1 MITLL
6 GLGPGNPNLLTREA
20 WQILSESKTVHLR
33 TRRHPTVAGLPPH
46 LSLIDFDDVYDAG
59 DAFEIVYARI
69 VDAVMA
75 AAMQGDVVYAVP
87 GHPLVGEATTP
98 LILQRA
104 AQTNIPTRIV
114 AGLSFIEPTLEILN
128 DEFLILNRAP
138 ASARSIQNSKFKI
151 HNLVD
156 PLNGLQLG
164 DALEIATLHHPPL
177 NPDKP
182 ALIAQVYSRA
192 VASDVKLTLL
202 NQYPPAH
209 EVFVVRA
216 ANEGVKGGRGEG
228 VSRKRKSPAHPVT
241 RSPLHELDHHDT
253 FDHLTSL
260 YVPALDAIGGFEA
273 FQETIAYLRAPEGC
287 PWDRE
292 QTHASLRNTLLEEA
306 YEVLTAIDEDDMD
319 ALREE
324 LGDLLFNVMLQAQIA
339 TEAEEFRMSD
349 VIAAINTKLIR
360 RHPHVFGPSSSS
372 PPGSGSGQVT
382 IVNDA
387 GEVVKNWHEIK
398 KQEKIAK
405 GVKDGSVL
413 DGIAPTLPAL
423 AQAQKMAHRAERAGF
438 KWDSHEARLAKVR
451 EEIEEIVTAT
461 SDAHR
466 AEEFGDLCFTI
477 ADWADGYGIDVE
489 TAARE
494 ANLKFARRFR
504 KLETMVRRRG
514 LDLNAMSQEDM
525 LKIWREVKRGE
536 RKTQNAK
543 RETV

>member
-1 MITLL
+1 
-6 GLGPGNPNLLTREA
+6 
-20 WQILSESKTVHLR
+20 
-33 TRRHPTVAGLPPH
+33 
-46 LSLIDFDDVYDAG
+46 LIDFDDIYEAG

-69 VDAVMA
+69 VDAVMDA
-75 AAMQGDVVYAVP
+75 ALQGDVVYAVP

-104 AQTNIPTRIV
+104 AYAGVETRLV
-114 AGLSFIEPTLEILN
+114 AGLSFIEPTLEVLSA
-128 DEFLILNRAP
+128 EFGVPSDALRGELGTRH
-138 ASARSIQNSKFKI
+138 SA
-151 HNLVD
+151 LD
-156 PLNGLQLG
+156 PVNGLQLC
-164 DALEIATLHHPPL
+164 DALEIASLHHPPI

-192 VASDVKLTLL
+192 IASDVKLTLM

-209 EVFVVRA
+209 VVYVVRA
-216 ANEGVKGGRGEG
+216 AEDEGVKG
-228 VSRKRKSPAHPVT
+228 RKGDREKRTRKSPPPLVT
-241 RSPLHELDHHDT
+241 RSALHELDHRDV

-260 YVPALDAIGGFEA
+260 YVPAFDEVGGFEA

-319 ALREE
+319 ALKEE
-324 LGDLLFNVMLQAQIA
+324 LGDLLLNVVLQAQIA

-349 VIAAINTKLIR
+349 VIAAINAKLIR
-360 RHPHVFGPSSSS
+360 RHPHVFGHEVVND
-372 PPGSGSGQVT
+372 SGQV
-382 IVNDA
+382 VA
-387 GEVVKNWHEIK
+387 NWNEIK
-398 KQEKIAK
+398 KKEKADK
-405 GVKDGSVL
+405 GMKDASVL
-413 DGIAPTLPAL
+413 DGIAPALPAL

-438 KWDSHEARLAKVR
+438 KWDSHEARLAKVH
-451 EEIEEIVTAT
+451 EEIEEIITAK
-461 SDAHR
+461 DPAHR

-477 ADWADGYGIDVE
+477 SDWADGYSIDIE

-504 KLETMVRRRG
+504 KLEEIVRRRG
-514 LDLNAMSQEDM
+514 LDLNGMSQEDM

-536 RKTQNAK
+536 RKTQSAK
-543 RETV
+543 R